1 MPSPVFETGVTV
13 GNKNRH
19 SAGKLIVQFK
29 REMSNNHTNEFML
42 SLVTER
48 YLVL

>member
-19 SAGKLIVQFK
+19 SAGELIVQFK
-29 REMSNNHTNEFML
+29 RED
-42 SLVTER
+42 VR
-48 YLVL
+48 